1 MTTRSE
7 QSQPADEGRLD
18 QRVKPLV
25 PKQGSPMRR
34 GLTLIELAIVA
45 AIICILALTLYMP
58 AQSCAKQAKKM
69 GMNHDWELVQG
80 CMVEVKPGQWVPL
93 HNYRVL

>member
-45 AIICILALTLYMP
+45 AIICILALAGP
-58 AQSCAKQAKKM
+58 C
-69 GMNHDWELVQG
+69 
-80 CMVEVKPGQWVPL
+80 
-93 HNYRVL
+93 